1 MNTFEQ
7 QTYRGESLEELLPQ
21 IRSELGA
28 DAVIVRQREGI
39 IGGVGGFFG
48 KKCIEIDAVAATPRA
63 AALPVRD
70 IVDAY
75 DTGDPVQPAP
85 VLDENPLLEALLAQT
100 SPFSTQLV
108 DALEAQ
114 AAPAPEPATA
124 PASTDV
130 VVKRTRPDDRVAV
143 LGELAAAGVPAE
155 IADEVVDE
163 VDYALR
169 PFEPDTPFREL
180 ARRSLARRIQV
191 AHGWKTPRRT
201 IAVLGLP
208 GSGRTLAAA
217 RLCAAYASAG
227 RSVGAISLESA
238 RASIRLAELTQGL
251 DVEVTF
257 ADNRDLVAKA
267 KRTLADCDVVV
278 VDTPPIANRFDG
290 AALRRTAGLVEAARP
305 GETHLLLPVGAD
317 PVSARRHVNTVS
329 RAVRLSRLLLTHD
342 DHGDANGVAV
352 GLSLATRTP
361 VSFVAFGDSPWTGLA
376 PAEPDALAR
385 MVLA

>member
-1 MNTFEQ
+1 
-7 QTYRGESLEELLPQ
+7 
-21 IRSELGA
+21 
-28 DAVIVRQREGI
+28 
-39 IGGVGGFFG
+39 
-48 KKCIEIDAVAATPRA
+48 
-63 AALPVRD
+63 LPVRD

-75 DTGDPVQPAP
+75 DTGDPAPPAP
-85 VLDENPLLEALLAQT
+85 VLDENPLLEALLTQT

-108 DALEAQ
+108 EALETQ
-114 AAPAPEPATA
+114 TAPEPVTA
-124 PASTDV
+124 PASTEV
-130 VVKRTRPDDRVAV
+130 VVQRPRPDDRVAV

-169 PFEPDTPFREL
+169 PFEPDTSFREL

-217 RLCAAYASAG
+217 RLCAAYAASG

-251 DVEVTF
+251 DVEITF

-317 PVSARRHVNTVS
+317 PVLARRHVNTVS
-329 RAVRLSRLLLTHD
+329 RAVRLSRLLLTHED
-342 DHGDANGVAV
+342 RDDANGVAV

-361 VSFVAFGDSPWTGLA
+361 VSFVGSGDSPSTGLA

>member
-1 MNTFEQ
+1 MGFDQ

-39 IGGVGGFFG
+39 IGGIGGFFG
-48 KKCIEIDAVAATPRA
+48 KKCIEIDAVQATPRP
-63 AALPVRD
+63 AALPVRE

-75 DTGDPVQPAP
+75 DTGDPAP
-85 VLDENPLLEALLAQT
+85 PPLLDQNPLLEALLAQT

-108 DALEAQ
+108 EALEAQ
-114 AAPAPEPATA
+114 TAPEPAATPA
-124 PASTDV
+124 PASTEV
-130 VVKRTRPDDRVAV
+130 VVQRPRQDDRVAV

-155 IADEVVDE
+155 IAAEVVDE

-169 PFEPDTPFREL
+169 PFEPDTSFREL

-217 RLCAAYASAG
+217 RLCAAYAASG

-267 KRTLADCDVVV
+267 KRTLAECDVVV

-290 AALRRTAGLVEAARP
+290 AALRRTAGLVEAARA

-317 PVSARRHVNTVS
+317 PVLARRHVNTVS
-329 RAVRLSRLLLTHD
+329 RAVRLSRLLLTHED
-342 DHGDANGVAV
+342 RDDANGVAV

-361 VSFVAFGDSPWTGLA
+361 VSFVASGDSPSTGLA